1 MARNRYWVV
10 WTNAIEQWQVKK
22 QEMKQRL
29 RILMLK
35 LMQLIMVLILQ
46 SAIYLVN

>member
-1 MARNRYWVV
+1 MLLN
-10 WTNAIEQWQVKK
+10 NGKLKK